1 MWAFRGR
8 RPTCDRLG
16 STYSGAV
23 RALCGTGVIARAGTP
38 ARPCEGEDGTPAA
51 RDPPAFRPACEAGR
65 GGQPPGRLTSG
76 VSRQKLCNKVLND
89 NVCSVIVCINVMKS
103 LDDGGLKARL
113 KRHLRDVLSIGVA
126 LEAWPGEGSLPAFL
140 RERYAFMTARVLGV
154 PALFLADKDVRR
166 TTPAA
171 IRKHIF
177 EVQKRWDGEVI
188 YVADGIDSARRK
200 QLIDQKVPF
209 VVPGNQIFLPM
220 LGVDL
225 REHFRSVRRAAERL
239 SPAAQA
245 VFLRLLQAR
254 TRALSL
260 PWKPQRPWDTAA

>member
-1 MWAFRGR
+1 M
-8 RPTCDRLG
+8 
-16 STYSGAV
+16 
-23 RALCGTGVIARAGTP
+23 
-38 ARPCEGEDGTPAA
+38 
-51 RDPPAFRPACEAGR
+51 
-65 GGQPPGRLTSG
+65 
-76 VSRQKLCNKVLND
+76 KLASQNELE
-89 NVCSVIVCINVMKS
+89 M
-103 LDDGGLKARL
+103 RL

-245 VFLRLLQAR
+245 AFLRLLQAPDKG
-254 TRALSL
+254 ALSPL
-260 PWKPQRPWDTAA
+260 ETAASLGYSSMSMSRAFDELEGAGLARISRAGKRRLMALAGAPAELWKKALPDAAEPCR